1 MALSFPATAAART
14 RTVVGMLAL
23 GATAALAVVGVSR
36 VGDLVPDLSN
46 PFASSETVDRS
57 EPAVLQALADMAE
70 FKAATANYS
79 VVLDVEKDAKWLP
92 SFVKGE
98 RTVFVAAGEVDATVD
113 FSALDAEAITVSE
126 DRTTVTISLPGAT
139 LSDAVVDPE
148 RSRVVSRERG
158 LVDRVG
164 SVFADNP
171 TSERGLYLEAERKL
185 DAAARADSALLDR
198 AEKNTRQMLERLLV
212 PLGFETVNVEFASAL

>member
-14 RTVVGMLAL
+14 RTVVGVLAL
-23 GATAALAVVGVSR
+23 GVVASLAVVGIGR
-36 VGDLVPDLSN
+36 IGDLVPDLTN

-79 VVLDVEKDAKWLP
+79 VVLDVEKDAAWLP

-98 RTVFVAAGEVDATVD
+98 RTVFLAAGSVDATVD
-113 FSALDAEAITVSE
+113 LSTLDADAITVSE
-126 DRTTVTISLPGAT
+126 DRTSVTISLPGAT

-171 TSERGLYLEAERKL
+171 TSERGLYLRAERKL
-185 DAAARADSALLDR
+185 DAAARADAALLDR

-212 PLGFETVNVEFASAL
+212 PLGFETIDVEFASAL